1 MKVPAVFKYL
11 LVSIVFLPVLLG
23 LAAASSPDL
32 AVGRRVLRLR
42 WFLFA
47 VCWIGLLHYLRHR
60 W

>member
-1 MKVPAVFKYL
+1 MFKYL
-11 LVSIVFLPVLLG
+11 LVSIVFLPILLG
-23 LAAASSPDL
+23 LAAASSQDL

-42 WFLFA
+42 WLVFA